1 MLTMSDLN
9 YAVRLLV
16 KRPWFTLST
25 VLMLA
30 GGLGISL
37 YTFALLNT
45 MLYRDVPLPDGGSIV
60 KIGTGSRVRTVEA
73 DWGALRFD

>member
-1 MLTMSDLN
+1 MSLTLSDLK

-16 KRPWFTLST
+16 KRPGFALST

-37 YTFALLNT
+37 YTSPCSTRCSMAT
-45 MLYRDVPLPDGGSIV
+45 CRCPTAARS
-60 KIGTGSRVRTVEA
+60 
-73 DWGALRFD
+73 